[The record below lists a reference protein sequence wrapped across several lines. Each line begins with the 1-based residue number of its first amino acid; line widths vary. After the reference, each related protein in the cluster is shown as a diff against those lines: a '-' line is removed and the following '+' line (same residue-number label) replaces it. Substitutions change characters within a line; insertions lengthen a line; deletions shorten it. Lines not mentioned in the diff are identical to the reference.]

1 MEATARLK
9 NLRISPRKLRLL
21 ADAVRG
27 QGVERAISTLRFSS
41 KKMSQE
47 MIRAIRSAI
56 SNATNERSAD
66 VDKMIVKEIFID
78 GGPTMK
84 RFMSRARG
92 SSSSI
97 LKRTSHLTVLVGE
110 KDQKTKPAKKT
121 VVAKKAEEEKT
132 VKTSSKVEKK

>member
-78 GGPTMK
+78 DGPTMK

-110 KDQKTKPAKKT
+110 KDQKTKSAKKT

>member
-56 SNATNERSAD
+56 SNALSERSAD

-110 KDQKTKPAKKT
+110 KDQKTKSAKKT